1 MKDTIND
8 IIPAILITALL
19 GTLIVILIYMGANLT
34 DTFHIRTERAQ
45 VIEANNGE
53 YAVVDGKGEVW
64 EFTSDRIYFEGETLT
79 IKFDTLGTET
89 IYDDIII
96 TVKKQ
101 LKRG

>member
-8 IIPAILITALL
+8 IIPAILITALI

-64 EFTSDRIYFEGETLT
+64 EFTSDRTYFEGETLT

-89 IYDDIII
+89 IYDDVIII
-96 TVKKQ
+96 VKNS
-101 LKRG
+101 